1 MTTKISLWILG
12 LGLAFTSCQPARQT
26 LTSLQIS
33 SLKAIDLEETLSRGD
48 ELLMAYSLT
57 TFDASGKAVSV
68 INGSWGVQETKE
80 GQSFPSTSFTPIEIP
95 LPRNGKVVASL
106 VLVEID
112 DYATAQKTLAEMKKY
127 NDYIKVPAGLAEL
140 ADVALTPLK
149 YISLGLT
156 AAGIGFQIADRLD
169 NDDILGQNST
179 ELTYAKAIST
189 PKIRVPVT
197 FKNKNFGDSFHYELA
212 YDLTTRTVIMK
223 PFKKAKS

>member
-1 MTTKISLWILG
+1 MSIKITPWVLMLG
-12 LGLAFTSCQPARQT
+12 LVLTSCQPTRQT

-57 TFDASGKAVSV
+57 TLDANGKAVAV

-80 GQSFPSTSFTPIEIP
+80 GQSFRSDVFSPIEIP
-95 LPRNGKVVASL
+95 LPKNGKVVASL

-112 DYATAQKTLAEMKKY
+112 DYASAQKTLAEIKKY
-127 NDYIKVPAGLAEL
+127 NDYIKIPAGLVEL

-156 AAGIGFQIADRLD
+156 AAGVGFKIADQLD

-179 ELTYAKAIST
+179 ELTYEKAIVT
-189 PKIRVPVT
+189 PVVRVPLT

-212 YDLTTRTVIMK
+212 YDLTTRTVRLK
-223 PFKKAKS
+223 PSPKLKF